1 MNQSGLMLLIWL
13 LVEKLKNYN
22 TFTTRMNYF
31 KNNNIDKI
39 IKDIKYAIKDIKS
52 KRYKRKL
59 LY

>member
-13 LVEKLKNYN
+13 LVEKLKNYKCSGE
-22 TFTTRMNYF
+22 TYF

-52 KRYKRKL
+52 KKYKRKL